1 MNIWCDVCS
10 KKKASVFCS
19 ADEAALCDDCDS
31 RVHQA
36 NKLASKHQR
45 FSLLQSSSSQSPI
58 CDICQEKKA
67 LLFCQQDRAILCRDC
82 DVSIHTAN
90 ELTKNHNRFLLTGVK
105 LTTAKPSIVT
115 KSHVKSDDSVPDF
128 RPQNLTNKI
137 SVLNFKA
144 QPTTANTDVNSQ
156 LISNGGSTSSTIS
169 EYLIDI
175 LPGWQVEDL
184 LDSSSSDP
192 VGFFKDNEKDML
204 FLDSDLESGNC
215 SYENMGLWVPQTPA
229 VSQQQQPSP
238 FNLGIYGVNGLEMG
252 KGGMGKKVSRKRI
265 DDGFTVPEISQQF
278 LGSKRFRSFY

>member
-45 FSLLQSSSSQSPI
+45 FSLLQSSSKHAPL

-67 LLFCQQDRAILCRDC
+67 LLFCQQDRAILCIDC
-82 DVSIHTAN
+82 DVSIHAAN
-90 ELTKNHNRFLLTGVK
+90 ELTQKHNRFLLTGVK
-105 LTTAKPSIVT
+105 LTTAKTTPVS
-115 KSHVKSDDSVPDF
+115 KSQVKIDSTSSGVDSVPDF
-128 RPQNLTNKI
+128 KPQSLTTKI
-137 SVLNFKA
+137 QLLNFKP
-144 QPTTANTDVNSQ
+144 QQSANSITITNDVN
-156 LISNGGSTSSTIS
+156 GGCTSSIS

-184 LDSSSSDP
+184 LDSSSDP
-192 VGFFKDNEKDML
+192 VGFSKGSENDML
-204 FLDSDLESGNC
+204 FLDSDLESNINR
-215 SYENMGLWVPQTPA
+215 YENMGLWVPQAPA
-229 VSQQQQPSP
+229 VSQASP
-238 FNLGIYGVNGLEMG
+238 FNLGIHGLEMG
-252 KGGMGKKVSRKRI
+252 KGEMGRKVSRRRI

-278 LGSKRFRSFY
+278 LSSKRSRTFF